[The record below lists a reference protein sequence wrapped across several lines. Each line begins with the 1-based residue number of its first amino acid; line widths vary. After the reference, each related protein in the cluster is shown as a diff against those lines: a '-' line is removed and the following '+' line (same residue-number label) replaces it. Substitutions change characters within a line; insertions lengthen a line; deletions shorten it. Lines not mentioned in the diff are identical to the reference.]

1 MRNFFHA
8 LLLVAGVALAPACNQ
23 NGNNSSGPSWPSP
36 SLTPSNISG
45 GMVTLTWSA
54 AIDNSGTGITY
65 AVYQGTTG
73 SGSEDMNNPVAG
85 TPTSLLTVT
94 VSGLTAN
101 DPYTFIVVATDGN
114 GNSLNGAEATI
125 TAK

>member
-1 MRNFFHA
+1 
-8 LLLVAGVALAPACNQ
+8 
-23 NGNNSSGPSWPSP
+23 
-36 SLTPSNISG
+36 
-45 GMVTLTWSA
+45 MVTLTWSA

-94 VSGLTAN
+94 VSGLTPS

-114 GNSLNGAEATI
+114 GNSLSGAEATI